1 MSVSNPEACDVESTI
16 GPSSVSFHVSL
27 NVSDLTR
34 SVDFYRAVFG
44 TNPSKQRPDYAKF
57 ELINPPLTLSLEP
70 AGAVGCG
77 GALNH
82 IGFRLANATEL
93 VDLQRRLEMAGLA
106 SVREQGIECCYS
118 RQTKFW
124 LRDPDQTLWEF
135 YILEADGECVRDEQR
150 TTTDPALPNPQEP
163 PAAIGARSGY
173 PSPAPAARNDWEH
186 FLDREFPVP
195 LPFEDGSLME
205 VRLRG
210 TLNVPIETATREAIF
225 SEIYRVL
232 APKGRVV
239 LHQLTADRPL
249 VNGVPSLPGPAAA
262 VRDIPVD
269 QDVLAWTEEAG
280 FDQIRLI
287 KFSSAPT
294 FESDG
299 VTLREMIVEARKPAE
314 DVAAGEVTV
323 VYKGP
328 FRNLIDDSG
337 RVFRRGERVGILAE
351 TWNAIQSGPLEDFF
365 VCLDEQPKSIVQP
378 ITASLESGHCAE
390 MLKAIGDP
398 IRLRI
403 IDALRTGS
411 KNVSD
416 LAELLGTEIAT
427 VSHHL
432 GILHA
437 AGLLEREKHGRF
449 KVYRLRAGILATTAE
464 PHAKQHIDLGCCRLE
479 IPTYLR
485 DPLFRGFGGFGGRVG
500 TGVYRSAAEF
510 RRRENR
516 SADT

>member
-1 MSVSNPEACDVESTI
+1 
-16 GPSSVSFHVSL
+16 
-27 NVSDLTR
+27 
-34 SVDFYRAVFG
+34 
-44 TNPSKQRPDYAKF
+44 
-57 ELINPPLTLSLEP
+57 LSLEP

-82 IGFRLANATEL
+82 IGFRLANSAEL

-106 SVREQGIECCYS
+106 SVREEGVECCYS

-135 YILEADGECVRDEQR
+135 YILEDDGECVRNEER
-150 TTTDPALPNPQEP
+150 TTASPALPDPQQQPATIGTP
-163 PAAIGARSGY
+163 PGG
-173 PSPAPAARNDWEH
+173 PSPSAAGRNDWEH

-195 LPFEDGSLME
+195 LPFDDGSLTE

-210 TLNVPIETATREAIF
+210 TFNVPIDTATREAMF
-225 SEIYRVL
+225 AEIYRVL

-249 VNGVPSLPGPAAA
+249 VNGVPALPGPAAA

-269 QDVLAWTEEAG
+269 RDVLAWAEEAG

-299 VTLREMIVEARKPAE
+299 VTLREMIVEARKPADE
-314 DVAAGEVTV
+314 VTADEVTV

-337 RVFRRGERVGILAE
+337 RVFRRGERVSILAE
-351 TWNAIQSGPLEDFF
+351 TWNAIQSGPLEEFF
-365 VCLDEQPKSIVQP
+365 VCLDEQPKSVAQP
-378 ITASLESGHCAE
+378 VTGALESAHCAE

-411 KNVSD
+411 KNVGD
-416 LAELLGTEIAT
+416 LAELLGTEIANI
-427 VSHHL
+427 SHHL

-464 PHAKQHIDLGCCRLE
+464 PNGKQHIDLGCCRLE
-479 IPTYLR
+479 IP
-485 DPLFRGFGGFGGRVG
+485 V
-500 TGVYRSAAEF
+500 
-510 RRRENR
+510 
-516 SADT
+516 

>member
-1 MSVSNPEACDVESTI
+1 MESTI
-16 GPSSVSFHVSL
+16 GQSSVSFHVSL
-27 NVSDLTR
+27 NVSDLAR
-34 SVDFYRAVFG
+34 SVDFYRIVFG
-44 TNPSKQRPDYAKF
+44 TNPSKERSDYAKF
-57 ELINPPLTLSLEP
+57 ELKNPPLTLSLDP
-70 AGAVGCG
+70 AGAVGFG

-82 IGFRLANATEL
+82 IGFRLASSAEL

-106 SVREQGIECCYS
+106 SQRQHGVECCYS

-135 YILEADGECVRDEQR
+135 YVLEDDGECPSEVADAGAS
-150 TTTDPALPNPQEP
+150 TKPALPDRHTISSPT
-163 PAAIGARSGY
+163 AAS
-173 PSPAPAARNDWEH
+173 PSPAARNEWEH
-186 FLDREFPVP
+186 LLDREFPLP
-195 LPFEDGSLME
+195 LPFDSESLTE

-210 TLNVPIETATREAIF
+210 TFNVPIEAATREAMF
-225 SEIYRVL
+225 AEVYRVL

-249 VNGVPSLPGPAAA
+249 SNGVPSLPGPAAV
-262 VRDIPVD
+262 VRDVPVD
-269 QDVLAWTEEAG
+269 RNVLAWAEEAG

-294 FESDG
+294 FEFDG
-299 VTLREMIVEARKPAE
+299 ITLREMIVEARKPAE
-314 DVAAGEVTV
+314 EIAADEVTV

-351 TWNAIQSGPLEDFF
+351 TWNAIQAGPLEEFF
-365 VCLDEQPKSIVQP
+365 IRLDEQPKSNRPPVTSP
-378 ITASLESGHCAE
+378 LESAHCAE

-398 IRLRI
+398 LRLRI

-411 KNVSD
+411 KNVGD
-416 LAELLGTEIAT
+416 LAELLHTEVAT

-449 KVYRLRAGILATTAE
+449 KVYRLREGILATTE
-464 PHAKQHIDLGCCRLE
+464 VYQGKQHIDLGCCRLE
-479 IPTYLR
+479 IP
-485 DPLFRGFGGFGGRVG
+485 V
-500 TGVYRSAAEF
+500 SEH
-510 RRRENR
+510 
-516 SADT
+516 